1 MLRPPRLP
9 SLTGRD
15 PALMSYLRELQAFL
29 EQSQIRSAPDYLLA
43 VRPLGTTLRI
53 YCPCGGGGA
62 GRRRGFQVKSG
73 RSFFFWWG
81 YDENGTATPT
91 HVGPGLKKYF
101 RLTETTTWF
110 AAGGFGVVGSSRVV
124 TTMVHRITGETF
136 VDAPIYSPDQAT
148 FELDDSTKDQA
159 GFEFLIHTDSQNK
172 EETFHF
178 DKNGTVTLRS
188 IYTLLDDSQTISAAA
203 GIALALMDQVLLE
216 EVAYDFHRDARYQGQ
231 SGIAPP
237 FPWPGPASP
246 PDSAIYDAWAYT
258 VLITPNLPLTA
269 FLPGGEIDTVNSVLL
284 DHVSE
289 YRFQDSQAT
298 FICAKARAKGEFCA
312 HYNYTLWAD
321 DFYGSIG
328 PVVEDGAVPFAT
340 TDPREVPCPATQIPG
355 FLPPNVAANRAWAEF
370 YLMDEFD
377 TAPAV
382 CHVP

>member
-1 MLRPPRLP
+1 MQRPPRLP

-15 PALMSYLRELQAFL
+15 PALMAYLRELQAFL

-53 YCPCGGGGA
+53 ECPCGGGGG
-62 GRRRGFQVKSG
+62 GRSGFQVKSG

-81 YDENGTATPT
+81 YDENGTASPT
-91 HVGPGLKKYF
+91 HVGAGLKKYF

-110 AAGGFGVVGSSRVV
+110 AAGGFGVVGSERVV
-124 TTMVHRITGETF
+124 VTNVHRITGETF
-136 VDAPIYSPDQAT
+136 QETTYSPDQAT
-148 FELDDSTKDQA
+148 FEFDDLTQNSG

-188 IYTLLDDSQTISAAA
+188 VYTLLDDSQTISAASGVA
-203 GIALALMDQVLLE
+203 QALMDQVSLDD
-216 EVAYDFHRDARYQGQ
+216 VAYGFHRDARYQGQ
-231 SGIAPP
+231 SGTAPP
-237 FPWPGPASP
+237 FPWPGPDSP
-246 PDSAIYDAWAYT
+246 TSAAYDAWAYT
-258 VLITPNLPLTA
+258 VLITPNLPLTV
-269 FLPGGEIDTVNSVLL
+269 FGPDGEIDPVNTVFL

-289 YRFQDSQAT
+289 YRFQDFQAT

-321 DFYGSIG
+321 DLFGSVG
-328 PVVEDGAVPFAT
+328 PIVTDGAVPFAA
-340 TDPREVPCPATQIPG
+340 TDPRDVPCPATQIPG
-355 FLPPNVAANRAWAEF
+355 FLPVNVAANRAWAEF